1 MAEKNPNPTP
11 GLFASLTEVAGTL
24 VGIVHTRLHLLSIDL
39 EEDRDRILSLLA
51 LGLVALFCFGVG
63 VILGTLLLI
72 VAFWD
77 THRLLVLGVLTG
89 SFLAIGI
96 TALIYAIYKIRT
108 MPKLFA
114 ASMTELLKDKQQL
127 GIK

>member
-1 MAEKNPNPTP
+1 MAARDPHPTP
-11 GLFASLTEVAGTL
+11 GLFASLTEVVVTL
-24 VGIVHTRLHLLSIDL
+24 VGIVHTRLHLLSVDL

-63 VILGTLLLI
+63 VVLGTLLLVI
-72 VAFWD
+72 AFWD
-77 THRLLVLGVLTG
+77 THRLLVLGVLSS

-96 TALIYAIYKIRT
+96 AALIYAIYRLKT

-114 ASMTELLKDKQQL
+114 ASMDELLKDKQQL